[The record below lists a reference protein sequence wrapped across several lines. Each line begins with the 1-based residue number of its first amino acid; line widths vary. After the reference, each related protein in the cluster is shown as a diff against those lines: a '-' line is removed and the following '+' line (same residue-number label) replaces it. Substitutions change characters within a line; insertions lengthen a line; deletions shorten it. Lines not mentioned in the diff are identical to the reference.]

1 MKILYIRNLALTL
14 LAGLMTS
21 SAHGA
26 STPKMGDP
34 APDFT
39 LNTVDGQAVHL
50 SDMTAKSDV
59 VLVVLRGW
67 PGYQCPACTAQGHDF
82 VQNAD
87 KFKAASAQVITVY
100 PGPSEDLMKHAN
112 DFLQDKN
119 WPKDFLL
126 VLDPDYSFTKAYG
139 LRWDKQNETAYPSTF
154 VIGKDGKIT
163 YVHVS
168 HQHGDRVKAETVL
181 AKMQSPSMDSMTK

>member
-1 MKILYIRNLALTL
+1 MKILHIRNLALAI
-14 LAGLMTS
+14 LAGLLITS
-21 SAHGA
+21 AQAA
-26 STPKMGDP
+26 STPQTGDS

-39 LNTVDGQAVHL
+39 LNTVDEQAVHL
-50 SDMTAKSDV
+50 SDLTAKSDV

-82 VQNAD
+82 VQSAD
-87 KFKAASAQVITVY
+87 KFKAAGVQVVMVY
-100 PGPSEDLMKHAN
+100 PGPSDDLKKHAN

-126 VLDPDYSFTKAYG
+126 VLDPDYSFTTTYG

-154 VIGKDGKIT
+154 VIGKDGKVT
-163 YVHVS
+163 FVHVS

-181 AKMQSPSMDSMTK
+181 AKLQNSSTDPMAK